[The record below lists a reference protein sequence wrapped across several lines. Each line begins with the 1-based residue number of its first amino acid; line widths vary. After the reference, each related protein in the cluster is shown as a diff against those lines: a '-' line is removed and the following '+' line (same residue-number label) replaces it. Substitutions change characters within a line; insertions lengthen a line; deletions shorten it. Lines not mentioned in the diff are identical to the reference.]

1 MSKSADIV
9 AKGIIL
15 DNAIDDMIKEL
26 CATSPMGIFGK
37 MVSAEIIWRDY
48 QHYRPCIINSSIL
61 YNYLS
66 FKFMTKESVMKNW
79 HEYENQDEDRAI
91 HGFIDYCIMLFT
103 NDPLMKTI
111 PEIEQKY
118 INQKLKE
125 RIQKLN
131 RSIQ

>member
-9 AKGIIL
+9 AKGIVL
-15 DNAIDDMIKEL
+15 DNVIDDMIREL
-26 CATSPMGIFGK
+26 TVVSSMGAFGK
-37 MVSAEIIWRDY
+37 VVSAEIIWKDY
-48 QHYRPCIINSSIL
+48 QHYRPCIINSSTL
-61 YNYLS
+61 YKYIT
-66 FKFMTKESVMKNW
+66 FKFQTKESVMINW
-79 HEYENQDEDRAI
+79 HEYKNQFDDRAI

-118 INQKLKE
+118 ISKKLEE